1 MPTKLPRAIVTI
13 PKETYQVLKIR
24 AKKEK
29 KSLSKIIL
37 VAILALLASGCSK
50 HDQAKGPGLLPG
62 QSATVCP
69 HCETREG
76 PCPC

>member
-29 KSLSKIIL
+29 KSFSRWALIL
-37 VAILALLASGCSK
+37 L
-50 HDQAKGPGLLPG
+50 
-62 QSATVCP
+62 VCQQK
-69 HCETREG
+69 CTQ
-76 PCPC
+76 